1 MIKRKLLITG
11 GKGYLGGRLCEFLDK
26 GSDYQITV
34 TSRSSDQIIGLPSIN
49 VIKVDMD
56 KDDLSK
62 ILKDTDIIIHLAA
75 LDASASAVHA
85 EEAVKVNI
93 GDTVK
98 WLEAAT
104 KVAVNQFIYFSTVHV
119 YGSSLKG
126 EINELTL
133 PSAEHPYAI
142 SHKCAE
148 DYVLYYGKKAGF
160 KGHVIR
166 LSNAIGFPFGIMNQ
180 WHLLVPDLCKSA
192 VTNKLITLRS
202 NPQTKRDFITI
213 VDVVRAIDFLIKNQL
228 KYTTGIYNL
237 SSGECKTILE
247 IAELIQYHCQQE
259 LNHRPEI
266 KLLSQ
271 NKASISYDYRI
282 SNAKFVNEGFLFEK
296 DFGAEI
302 VGLLNCF
309 KNQDKYD

>member
-1 MIKRKLLITG
+1 
-11 GKGYLGGRLCEFLDK
+11 
-26 GSDYQITV
+26 
-34 TSRSSDQIIGLPSIN
+34 
-49 VIKVDMD
+49 
-56 KDDLSK
+56 
-62 ILKDTDIIIHLAA
+62 
-75 LDASASAVHA
+75 
-85 EEAVKVNI
+85 
-93 GDTVK
+93 
-98 WLEAAT
+98 
-104 KVAVNQFIYFSTVHV
+104 
-119 YGSSLKG
+119 
-126 EINELTL
+126 
-133 PSAEHPYAI
+133 
-142 SHKCAE
+142 
-148 DYVLYYGKKAGF
+148 
-160 KGHVIR
+160 
-166 LSNAIGFPFGIMNQ
+166 
-180 WHLLVPDLCKSA
+180 VPDLCKSA